1 MEAALLGELDIE
13 GRACGWRQ
21 TQAEVIPHKERNLFN
36 TKSSRPLV
44 CHCPHAPPPNP
55 KQTLFLPQPHPNT
68 PKRAAS
74 VASTI
79 HPLTA
84 SNCSL
89 FLKTELANQ
98 TQEAQRLLAEKHTL
112 GGG

>member
-1 MEAALLGELDIE
+1 MKDTVSE
-13 GRACGWRQ
+13 
-21 TQAEVIPHKERNLFN
+21 
-36 TKSSRPLV
+36 SSRPPV
-44 CHCPHAPPPNP
+44 CHRPYARTPTP
-55 KQTLFLPQPHPNT
+55 KQTLFLPQPNPNT

-79 HPLTA
+79 HPHTA

-112 GGG
+112 GGADEPKYPEPREGS